1 MLPGASIG
9 GGRKGARR
17 FLSALFVVVLA
28 AVPGATGDSTSG
40 SQLPEV
46 SVREHGGVYSVSAEF
61 FVPQPGTAALAVLT
75 DYEQIPR
82 FMPGVTT
89 SIVRER
95 SEERVVIEQEAV
107 SRMMM
112 FSKRVYLLL
121 EVNEE
126 ANVLRFRDC
135 AGRSFSLY
143 EGAWRLSQVDGQ
155 TAIRYELRAR
165 PEFDVPAFLLKRLL
179 TRDAKMMIERLR
191 REIAVRHSSRFS
203 AQRTDFRLVRQT
215 PWPNQPFS

>member
-1 MLPGASIG
+1 MLPGATIG
-9 GGRKGARR
+9 GGRTGARR
-17 FLSALFVVVLA
+17 FLSAPFVVVLT
-28 AVPGATGDSTSG
+28 AVAGATGDSTSG
-40 SQLPEV
+40 SRPPEV
-46 SVREHGGVYSVSAEF
+46 SVREQGGVYSVSAEF
-61 FVPQPGTAALAVLT
+61 SVPQPSSAALAVLT

-95 SEERVVIEQEAV
+95 SAERVVVEQEAV
-107 SRMMM
+107 ARIMM

-126 ANVLRFRDC
+126 ANVLRFRDS

-143 EGAWRLSQVDGQ
+143 EGAWRLSPADGE
-155 TAIRYELRAR
+155 TAIKYELRAR
-165 PEFDVPAFLLKRLL
+165 PKFDVPGFLLKRLL

-191 REIAVRHSSRFS
+191 REIAGRHGAGFS
-203 AQRTDFRLVRQT
+203 AQGTACRLLRHT
-215 PWPNQPFS
+215 PCPNQPFS

>member
-1 MLPGASIG
+1 MQPCATIA
-9 GGRKGARR
+9 GGRNGARR
-17 FLSALFVVVLA
+17 FLSALVVIALTA
-28 AVPGATGDSTSG
+28 APGATGGSPSG
-40 SQLPEV
+40 APAPV
-46 SVREHGGVYSVSAEF
+46 VNVREHEGVYSVSAEF
-61 FVPQPGTAALAVLT
+61 CVSQSSTAALAVLT

-95 SEERVVIEQEAV
+95 SAERVVVEQQAE

-121 EVNEE
+121 EVSEE
-126 ANVLRFRDC
+126 ANVLRFRDS

-143 EGAWRLSQVDGQ
+143 EGAWRLSEGDGQ
-155 TAIRYELRAR
+155 TAIRYELRAK
-165 PEFDVPAFLLKRLL
+165 PKFDVPGFLLKRLL
-179 TRDAKMMIERLR
+179 ARDAKMMIERLR
-191 REIAVRHSSRFS
+191 REIAIRHGTGFS
-203 AQRTDFRLVRQT
+203 AGGTACRLLHHT